1 MKRLLIKGL
10 LTIIMSTMCMNYSTM
25 SAHGAGTIN
34 DNVIEFGNIQIYT
47 VYSPEDFEEF
57 KTAVEHRNGKFIIEL
72 LQGTVID
79 SEGNGLD
86 CCGYYT
92 HYDNTRF
99 SEGDKIQT
107 VFVYNPFNNY
117 LDDIVSRYDT
127 IIR

>member
-25 SAHGAGTIN
+25 SAHGAETIN

-47 VYSPEDFEEF
+47 VYSSDDFKEF
-57 KTAVEHRNGKFIIEL
+57 KTAVEHRNGKFIIEI

-79 SEGNGLD
+79 SEGNGID

-99 SEGDKIQT
+99 SKGDRVQA
-107 VFVYNPFNNY
+107 VFVYNPYNNY

>member
-1 MKRLLIKGL
+1 MKRLLVKGL

-25 SAHGAGTIN
+25 SAHGARSIN
-34 DNVIEFGNIQIYT
+34 DNVIEFGNIKIYA
-47 VYSPEDFEEF
+47 VSSPEDCEEF
-57 KTAVEHRNGKFIIEL
+57 KTAVEHRNGKFIIEIL
-72 LQGTVID
+72 KGTVID
-79 SEGNGLD
+79 SEGNGID

-99 SEGDKIQT
+99 LKGSTRQT
-107 VFVYNPFNNY
+107 VFAYNLYDNY

>member
-1 MKRLLIKGL
+1 MKRLLVKGL

-25 SAHGAGTIN
+25 SAHGAGAIN
-34 DNVIEFGNIQIYT
+34 DNVIEFGNIKIYA
-47 VYSPEDFEEF
+47 VFSPDDLKEF
-57 KTAVEHRNGKFIIEL
+57 KTAVEHRNGKFIIEI

-79 SEGNGLD
+79 SEGNGID

-99 SEGDKIQT
+99 SKGSTRQT
-107 VFVYNPFNNY
+107 VFAYNLYDNY